1 MQAPLDT
8 DLPPPAAPSESP
20 AAPPAPQTAP
30 GALKPGRERF
40 IPVNR
45 YDLRAK
51 LADMLREADG
61 CDETWAHAL
70 DCLAA
75 WRHQEYRQRLAAL
88 LETYLLFSPDADTVN
103 LRQLDEAEREA
114 AHRALIE
121 GIEALLVQANYV
133 KLSEDDVHRLLAEQ
147 SPYGL
152 NLDVDLSD
160 FEDLLLY
167 YRGTSVETRHERNP
181 WRFYRKERHD
191 VPIFQRLFLLLKLKP
206 IETRADE
213 IARQKSV
220 PREQAL
226 RMARKRRSHLPIG
239 VSSGVIYVKVFKRIP
254 QIDLEML
261 FPNTK
266 IAFKPFDKM
275 RLMVTAGGGTVAG
288 VAGSATKLL
297 AITNPF
303 AVAMGLA
310 TLSAVIFR
318 QVNKVFHT
326 RNAYMMVLAQN
337 LYFHTQA
344 NNHAALTLIADRA
357 EEEDAKED
365 MLLYAFLAKHPLR
378 FDALP
383 EIKAEVEQFLAD
395 ACGVTVNFD
404 AEDACRRLLAD
415 GLVRN
420 EANGDI
426 AALPPA
432 EARAHLDRMWD
443 RLLDA
448 DTLAKANR
456 PRKS

>member
-8 DLPPPAAPSESP
+8 DLPPPSAPSESD
-20 AAPPAPQTAP
+20 AVARRPQPAP
-30 GALKPGRERF
+30 GALQPGNERF

-45 YDLRAK
+45 YDLRAQ
-51 LADMLREADG
+51 LAGLLKAAEG

-75 WRHQEYRQRLAAL
+75 WRHHEYRQRLSAL
-88 LETYLLFSPDADTVN
+88 IENYLLFSPDADTVT
-103 LRQLDEAEREA
+103 LRKLDEAGREQ
-114 AHRALIE
+114 AHRALLE

-133 KLSEDDVHRLLAEQ
+133 KLSEDDVHRLLAER

-160 FEDLLLY
+160 FEDVLLY

-181 WRFYRKERHD
+181 WRFYRKEKHD
-191 VPIFQRLFLLLKLKP
+191 VPIFQRFFLLLKLKP

-213 IARQKSV
+213 IARQKGV
-220 PREQAL
+220 AHEQAL
-226 RMARKRRSHLPIG
+226 RVARKRRSHLPIG

-254 QIDLEML
+254 QIDLEMM
-261 FPNTK
+261 FPNTR

-275 RLMVTAGGGTVAG
+275 RLMITAGGGTVAG
-288 VAGSATKLL
+288 VMGAGTKLL

-326 RNAYMMVLAQN
+326 RNNYMMVLAQN
-337 LYFHTQA
+337 LYFHTLA

-365 MLLYAFLAKHPLR
+365 MLLYAFLAKHPLKY
-378 FDALP
+378 DALA
-383 EIKAEVEQFLAD
+383 EIKAEVEEFLSEAS
-395 ACGVTVNFD
+395 GVTVNFD

-415 GLVRN
+415 GLIRRD
-420 EANGDI
+420 ASGDLT
-426 AALPPA
+426 ALPPA

-448 DTLAKANR
+448 DTLAKADRARN
-456 PRKS
+456 P

>member
-8 DLPPPAAPSESP
+8 DLPHAAAPSESDAGP
-20 AAPPAPQTAP
+20 RALPAPHAAQP
-30 GALKPGRERF
+30 RSRERF

-51 LADMLREADG
+51 LADMLRQAEG

-75 WRHQEYRQRLAAL
+75 WRHQEYRQRLCAL

-103 LRQLDEAEREA
+103 LRSLDEAEREE
-114 AHRALIE
+114 AHRALLT
-121 GIEALLVQANYV
+121 GVEALLVQANYV

-152 NLDVDLSD
+152 SLDVDLSD

-181 WRFYRKERHD
+181 WRFYRRERHD
-191 VPIFQRLFLLLKLKP
+191 VPIFQRLFLLLKLKS
-206 IETRADE
+206 IERRAGE
-213 IARQKSV
+213 IARDTGV
-220 PREQAL
+220 APEEAL

-239 VSSGVIYVKVFKRIP
+239 VSSEVIYIKVFKRIP

-261 FPNTK
+261 FPNTR
-266 IAFKPFDKM
+266 IAFKPFDKY
-275 RLMVTAGGGTVAG
+275 RLMVTAGGGTIAG

-326 RNAYMMVLAQN
+326 RNNYMMVLAQN

-365 MLLYAFLAKHPLR
+365 MLLYAFLAKHPLKH
-378 FDALP
+378 DALA
-383 EIKAEVEQFLAD
+383 EIKAEVEAFLAE
-395 ACGVTVNFD
+395 ACGVAVNFD

-420 EANGDI
+420 DASGNLT
-426 AALPPA
+426 ALAPA

-443 RLLDA
+443 GLLDA
-448 DTLAKANR
+448 DTLAQRRSARKA
-456 PRKS
+456 